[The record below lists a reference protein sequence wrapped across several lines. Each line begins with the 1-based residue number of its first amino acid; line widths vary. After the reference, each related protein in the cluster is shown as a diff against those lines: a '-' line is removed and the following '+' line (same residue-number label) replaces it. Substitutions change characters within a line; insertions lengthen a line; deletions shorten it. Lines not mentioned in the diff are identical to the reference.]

1 MEDKNVEVVVSEETK
16 NVGILSKVTDVFKK
30 HGKKIAVGAAIATV
44 GLIALGLKKRASVPV
59 DVDYED
65 LPVDDY
71 VEA

>member
-44 GLIALGLKKRASVPV
+44 GLIALGLKKRASVP